1 MTNNPVNSGASP
13 TYFEPSPFK
22 LVAITAIIMAICIL
36 SGSIFVYTLAQSQ
49 AKTYTDE
56 QIAMVKNQAQIT
68 LQPMILAKD
77 SVSMN
82 VYLRTLSQASF
93 INGLTLTNAKQQLLS
108 RAGNSTGDIDKK
120 QIFSQQLEI
129 GELTLFINTAP
140 AKAFFNQLLMVFM
153 VLAAITSVFSLIGI
167 AIFSK
172 KTMRQFSE
180 QYKPLLEHRFSMEL
194 AQLHVQESEILANA
208 EARLNHS
215 SIESDNESENTAI
228 EEETPQSPPSAI
240 SLAIIDL
247 ENKTQTDTSSPTQSH
262 NETSNHLVKD
272 EHEQNQALV
281 SLLKPDSH
289 QRMPHFKPFS
299 DNPDQ
304 VAKSKQTASSLAK
317 VPAIELVEEDLS
329 VSVKSKENPL
339 LRSHPHEEQLDLY
352 SLEHQTELN
361 LKATGAAY
369 LLFID
374 CSSGRAP
381 IEDPEEHN
389 ELLTQYRRLIKL
401 VTNIYGGNVELLAN
415 GDIRV
420 MFDDKDPQDNHGIQS
435 LCAAKLFNQLYKL
448 YNHRQITR
456 MQPTLNIQISLV
468 RGNRDKLE
476 ILREEAHF
484 LTRTT
489 LSNELISHTPLSEI
503 QALKDSLLSDAQTQ
517 RQEED
522 KILILKLNPS
532 YQELLE
538 KQARH
543 LVKGF

>member
-1 MTNNPVNSGASP
+1 MTNNPLNSSSSP
-13 TYFEPSPFK
+13 AFFEPSPFK
-22 LVAITAIIMAICIL
+22 LVTITAVIMAICIL
-36 SGSIFVYTLAQSQ
+36 IGSVFIYTLAQSQ
-49 AKTYTDE
+49 AKAYTDE

-82 VYLRTLSQASF
+82 VYLRTLTQAKF
-93 INGLTLTNAKQQLLS
+93 INGITLVNAKRQLLS
-108 RAGNSTGDIDKK
+108 RAGNSNGDMQKE

-129 GELTLFINTAP
+129 GELTLYIDTGP
-140 AKAFFNQLLMVFM
+140 SKAFFNQLLWVFM
-153 VLAAITSVFSLIGI
+153 VLAIITAFFSLIAI
-167 AIFSK
+167 AIIAK

-194 AQLHVQESEILANA
+194 AQIHQQNSEISQSANQQVA
-208 EARLNHS
+208 TQPSTEPEAT
-215 SIESDNESENTAI
+215 EQAPPV
-228 EEETPQSPPSAI
+228 EEPKEQPKPV
-240 SLAIIDL
+240 SLAIVDL
-247 ENKTQTDTSSPTQSH
+247 DNKEAQSDKENEADSHPVQS
-262 NETSNHLVKD
+262 EQQDK
-272 EHEQNQALV
+272 EQNQALV
-281 SLLKPDSH
+281 SLLKPDTQ
-289 QRMPHFKPFS
+289 QRMPHFKPFTN
-299 DNPDQ
+299 NPEE
-304 VAKSKQTASSLAK
+304 ASPIKERPSPTLQ
-317 VPAIELVEEDLS
+317 PTPSIELVEEDLS
-329 VSVKSKENPL
+329 APSKSKANPL
-339 LRSHPHEEQLDLY
+339 LKSHPHEEQLDLY

-361 LKATGAAY
+361 LKATEAAY

-381 IEDPEEHN
+381 IEDPQEHT
-389 ELLTQYRRLIKL
+389 ELLSQYRRLIKL
-401 VTNIYGGNVELLAN
+401 VINIYGGSVELMAN

-420 MFDDKDPQDNHGIQS
+420 MYDDKKADDNHGIQA

-456 MQPTLNIQISLV
+456 MLPTLNIQISLV
-468 RGNRDKLE
+468 RGNREKLE

-489 LSNELISHTPLSEI
+489 LTNELISHTPLSEV
-503 QALKDSLLSDAQTQ
+503 QALKDSLLSSAETE

-522 KILILKLNPS
+522 KILILKLCPN
-532 YQELLE
+532 YQELLD